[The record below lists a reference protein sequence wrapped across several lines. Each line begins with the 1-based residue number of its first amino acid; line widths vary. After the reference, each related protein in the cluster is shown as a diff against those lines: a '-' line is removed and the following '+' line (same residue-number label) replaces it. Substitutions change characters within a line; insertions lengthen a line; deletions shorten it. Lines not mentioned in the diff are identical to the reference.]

1 MSENGKSVL
10 VLFAHPSLEHSQA
23 NRHLLD
29 VSLALE
35 GVTTVDLYAEY
46 PSGDIDIDR
55 EQQRLRDHD
64 VVVFMFPLFW
74 YSTPALLKEWQDL
87 VLEYGFA
94 YGTGGTALHG
104 KQFLCAITA
113 GGRESAYREQ
123 GYNHYSIRQL
133 LRPLEQTATLCG
145 MQYLPPYALFGS
157 RTAVEEGRL
166 QSHLDGWREVVANL
180 RCGALDSEQVMNRD
194 QLNEAPF
201 GIGEGDA

>member
-180 RCGALDSEQVMNRD
+180 RSGALDSEQVMNRD

>member
-1 MSENGKSVL
+1 MSEDGKSVL

-145 MQYLPPYALFGS
+145 MLYLPPYALFGS

-180 RCGALDSEQVMNRD
+180 RSGALDSEQVMNRD

>member
-1 MSENGKSVL
+1 MSEDGKSVL

-180 RCGALDSEQVMNRD
+180 RSGALDSEQVMNRD